1 MSELR
6 STKKVCSVLFANF
19 DFWCSDCSEVTNR
32 NTPNKRTESQ
42 NSEQWTS
49 YLRTFLFSPI
59 NTASPVNRTKNLPT
73 ITNQTRSRRKNL
85 ITTISRTRNQIE
97 SHQIITNQI
106 RNRTKNQ
113 LTIIINQKN
122 QQRNQ
127 IKRLGPK

>member
-59 NTASPVNRTKNLPT
+59 NIASPVNRTKNLPT
-73 ITNQTRSRRKNL
+73 IINPTRSRTK
-85 ITTISRTRNQIE
+85 NQIE
-97 SHQIITNQI
+97 SLQIITNQI
-106 RNRTKNQ
+106 KDQTKNQ
-113 LTIIINQKN
+113 LTIITNQKN

>member
-59 NTASPVNRTKNLPT
+59 NTASPVNQTKNLPT
-73 ITNQTRSRRKNL
+73 IINPTRSRTK
-85 ITTISRTRNQIE
+85 NQIE
-97 SHQIITNQI
+97 SLQIITNQI
-106 RNRTKNQ
+106 KNRTKNQ
-113 LTIIINQKN
+113 LTIITNQKN